1 MKTQIHFLTAALLA
15 SFASLSVSAQ
25 VMAPPVRD
33 GSNASRAPLP
43 SQRSSEYVNVIRDDT
58 TGKTAVIANH
68 IGSDTQQQTFVATT
82 PVPHTEIVATTPTVT
97 ESVVTP
103 VIVTTVDAGP
113 SLNAAQV
120 GTQLRSETTAS
131 QSQLTDIEARVKAST
146 ATMAATRSTLPAMNA
161 ANTAQMKAAGDNVK
175 DTEIALRKSIKAART
190 TSTDQVA
197 SDYEAYAAA
206 VARMDKASRI
216 ASNPIE

>member
-1 MKTQIHFLTAALLA
+1 MKTKMNLLTAALLA
-15 SFASLSVSAQ
+15 SIASLSVSAQ
-25 VMAPPVRD
+25 VQAPPVRD

-43 SQRSSEYVNVIRDDT
+43 SQRPSEYVNVTRDNT
-58 TGKTAVIANH
+58 TGKTAIIANH

-82 PVPHTEIVATTPTVT
+82 PVPRTEIVATTTTVT

-103 VIVTTVDAGP
+103 VIVATVDAGP

-131 QSQLTDIEARVKAST
+131 QSQLTDIEARVQASSD
-146 ATMAATRSTLPAMNA
+146 TMAATRSTLPAMNA
-161 ANTAQMKAAGDNVK
+161 ANTAQIKVAGDDVK
-175 DTEIALRKSIKAART
+175 ATERALRKSIKAART

-206 VARMDKASRI
+206 VARMDTASRL
-216 ASNPIE
+216 ASNQME

>member
-1 MKTQIHFLTAALLA
+1 MKTKMNLLTAALLA
-15 SFASLSVSAQ
+15 SIASLSVNAQ
-25 VMAPPVRD
+25 VQAPPVRD

-43 SQRSSEYVNVIRDDT
+43 SHRPSEYVNVVTDGI
-58 TGKTAVIANH
+58 TAKSTVVAVH
-68 IGSDTQQQTFVATT
+68 IGNDAPRQGIVATAPVQTT
-82 PVPHTEIVATTPTVT
+82 PVTTTTTVT

-103 VIVTTVDAGP
+103 IIVATVDAGP

-131 QSQLTDIEARVKAST
+131 QSQLSDIEARVKASSE
-146 ATMAATRSTLPAMNA
+146 TMAATRSTLPAMNA
-161 ANTAQMKAAGDNVK
+161 ANTAQIKAAGDDVK
-175 DTEIALRKSIKAART
+175 DTENALRKSIKAART

-206 VARMDKASRI
+206 VARMDTASRL